1 MNRLFLPCIL
11 QLMSLYAGLGKLR
24 KRGGI
29 HRIRR
34 LREQRG
40 AFFTLLPELKKD
52 PAEFKKFTRMSLAAF
67 EKLLEMVRSSL
78 KKMSFRA
85 WICPAQRLLV
95 TLRYLATGNSFTS
108 LAFTFFLGETTA
120 LMRLRSR
127 GIRASDQ
134 YRTEDLVGEVRKHR
148 VLWSREAREF
158 HSTAARSMA
167 YKRVADAMN
176 AAFRTFDRG
185 TAKKCVITGAC

>member
-1 MNRLFLPCIL
+1 MPLNQATPPSNALP
-11 QLMSLYAGLGKLR
+11 
-24 KRGGI
+24 
-29 HRIRR
+29 
-34 LREQRG
+34 
-40 AFFTLLPELKKD
+40 
-52 PAEFKKFTRMSLAAF
+52 
-67 EKLLEMVRSSL
+67 
-78 KKMSFRA
+78 
-85 WICPAQRLLV
+85 RLLGHAHV
-95 TLRYLATGNSFTS
+95 LSAPAVVQTGHAHDKHSFK
-108 LAFTFFLGETTA
+108 
-120 LMRLRSR
+120 RSR